1 MCAKEVM
8 VSVCCITYNQ
18 EKYIGKALES
28 FLAQKTDFD
37 IEIIVHDDCSSDNTV
52 SVLKMYQ
59 KKYPNRI
66 KLVLQHENQRSK
78 GKAIFREILVPT
90 TIGKYIA
97 FCEGDDFWSDPYKLK
112 KQVDVLE
119 NNPECSFCAH
129 LVQVV
134 DEKGNKL
141 KKTIPNTPM
150 ESGVIDAD
158 QWREYLKYD
167 IFVQTSSYMIRGDV
181 ARKYSA
187 ENLEYLKNAPVGDL
201 FYQIYS
207 AEHGSL
213 YYISEAMSCYRSF
226 STGSWSST
234 THFNNEKRLDYYRR
248 MIEIFKKYNCSTGYI
263 YNDFCL
269 ERIRSAELDEA
280 ILQKQYDL
288 LMCND
293 YQKAWKKFSFKKR
306 FRVRVCKNF
315 PFLIGIYYTLKKKR
329 IV

>member
-1 MCAKEVM
+1 MYAREVM

-28 FLAQKTDFD
+28 FLAQKADFD
-37 IEIIVHDDCSSDNTV
+37 IEIIVHDDCSSDNTA
-52 SVLKMYQ
+52 SILKMYQ
-59 KKYPNRI
+59 KKYPNKI
-66 KLVLQHENQRSK
+66 KLILQHENQRSK

-97 FCEGDDFWSDPYKLK
+97 FCEGDDLWDDPYKLK

-119 NNPECSFCAH
+119 NNPKCSFCAH
-129 LVQVV
+129 LVQVI

-150 ESGVIDAD
+150 KSGVINAD

-187 ENLEYLKNAPVGDL
+187 ENLEYLKSAPVGDL

-207 AEHGSL
+207 AEHGNL

-226 STGSWSST
+226 SAGSWSST
-234 THFNNEKRLDYYRR
+234 THFNNERRLDHYRK
-248 MIEIFKKYNCSTGYI
+248 MIETFEKYNCSTGYI

-269 ERIRSAELDEA
+269 ERIKSAELDAA
-280 ILQKQYDL
+280 ILKKQYDL
-288 LMCND
+288 LKCKD
-293 YQKAWKKFSFKKR
+293 YQKAWKKFSIKKR

-315 PFLIGIYYTLKKKR
+315 PFFIGIYYTLKKRK

>member
-1 MCAKEVM
+1 MCAREVM
-8 VSVCCITYNQ
+8 VSICCITYNQ
-18 EKYIGKALES
+18 EKYIGEALES
-28 FLAQKTDFD
+28 FLAQKADFN
-37 IEIIVHDDCSSDNTV
+37 IEIIIHDDCSSDNTA
-52 SVLKMYQ
+52 SILKMYQ
-59 KKYPNRI
+59 KKYPNKI
-66 KLVLQHENQRSK
+66 KLILQHENQRSK

-97 FCEGDDFWSDPYKLK
+97 FCEGDDYWDDPYKLK

-129 LVQVV
+129 LVQVI
-134 DEKGNKL
+134 DEKGDKL

-150 ESGVIDAD
+150 ESGVINAD

-207 AEHGSL
+207 AEHGNL
-213 YYISEAMSCYRSF
+213 YYINEVMSCYRSF
-226 STGSWSST
+226 VSGSWSST
-234 THFNNEKRLDYYRR
+234 THFNNEKRLDYYRK
-248 MIEIFKKYNCSTGYI
+248 MIETFEKYNRSTGYI

-280 ILQKQYDL
+280 ILKKQYDL
-288 LMCND
+288 LKCKD
-293 YQKAWKKFSFKKR
+293 YQKAWKKFSIKKR
-306 FRVRVCKNF
+306 FRVRVCEKI
-315 PFLIGIYYTLKKKR
+315 PFFIEIYYTLKKRK